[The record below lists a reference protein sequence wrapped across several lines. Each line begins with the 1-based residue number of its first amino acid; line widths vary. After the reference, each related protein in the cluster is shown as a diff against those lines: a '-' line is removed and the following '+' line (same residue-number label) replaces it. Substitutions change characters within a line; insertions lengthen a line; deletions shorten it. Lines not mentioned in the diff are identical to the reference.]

1 MNEVGMN
8 TDINTSEVVT
18 MAADMPSMARL
29 VATYGDRTPLSNWAC
44 TASTTTMASST
55 TVPMTSTRAKS
66 VSKLRLNPATYMNAN
81 VPMSDTMIDTVGMT
95 VERTLCRNT

>member
-1 MNEVGMN
+1 
-8 TDINTSEVVT
+8 
-18 MAADMPSMARL
+18 
-29 VATYGDRTPLSNWAC
+29 
-44 TASTTTMASST
+44 
-55 TVPMTSTRAKS
+55 MTSTRANS